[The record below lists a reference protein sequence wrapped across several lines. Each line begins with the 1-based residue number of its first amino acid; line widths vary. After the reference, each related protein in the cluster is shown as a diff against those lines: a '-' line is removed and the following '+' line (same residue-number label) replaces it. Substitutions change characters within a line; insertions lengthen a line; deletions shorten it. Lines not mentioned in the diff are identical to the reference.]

1 MDIIIPNI
9 KKYSDGEIDR
19 AFMKEIKTGF
29 NLERQTEQK
38 RVAQAVK
45 EAKELR
51 GKTHPVLGKPVATMP
66 AREFFRLTQK
76 YGQETVHSKEFLK
89 YYNKKFPELSPKQN
103 IMQDRTYSDLL
114 FLIQSLVG
122 GGNLTT
128 EEQGSIDS
136 FINRR
141 AHEAFQTSQTW
152 PRFLVGSEQR
162 DIISLNI
169 SGLGAG
175 TNTNP
180 IINGNYI
187 LIGQD
192 SGASGAVAGSN
203 VYYNIATGIKSST
216 NIGNATSIYKRAST
230 NRWEIEVSSDMDINA
245 DGSIDYNAGGG
256 QTVMFEADTDK
267 KDNPSEVVT
276 WTLTATLVSGTP
288 LVVDKQLIPYAQTGK
303 NSIGEFLK
311 VYRKKAFLNDSSL
324 EYDFFVDFNGA
335 NILNVA
341 NTNDNSAFVTYKK
354 ELPQYTITS
363 INIPGEWFFFIAHG
377 SYADFLRMEGK
388 VEQSMA
394 EEDVAQKYLAQ
405 ELEKVDN
412 MSNNNVFRRFSTHG
426 TRQSR

>member
-1 MDIIIPNI
+1 
-9 KKYSDGEIDR
+9 
-19 AFMKEIKTGF
+19 
-29 NLERQTEQK
+29 
-38 RVAQAVK
+38 
-45 EAKELR
+45 
-51 GKTHPVLGKPVATMP
+51 
-66 AREFFRLTQK
+66 
-76 YGQETVHSKEFLK
+76 
-89 YYNKKFPELSPKQN
+89 
-103 IMQDRTYSDLL
+103 MQDRTYSDLL

-175 TNTNP
+175 GSSDSSSNV
-180 IINGNYI
+180 NGNYI
-187 LIGQD
+187 LIGQSSD
-192 SGASGAVAGSN
+192 PDGDNGAVIGTN
-203 VYYNIATGIKSST
+203 IYYNPATDTKTSS
-216 NIGNATSIYKRAST
+216 GVDDATIIYKRKTTS
-230 NRWEIEVSSDMDINA
+230 RWEIEGGGVVDINA
-245 DGSIDYNAGGG
+245 TGISVDAGAGDALL
-256 QTVMFEADTDK
+256 VEADSPK
-267 KDNPSEVVT
+267 KDNPSEVIT
-276 WTLTATLVSGTP
+276 WTLTTAKVSGTP
-288 LVVDKQLIPYAQTGK
+288 LVVDKQLIPYAETSK
-303 NSIGEFLK
+303 TSIGEFLK

-341 NTNDNSAFVTYKK
+341 NTADNAAFVTYKK

-363 INIPGEWFFFIAHG
+363 IDIPGEWFFFIAHG
-377 SYADFLRMEGK
+377 SYADFLRMEGR

>member
-1 MDIIIPNI
+1 
-9 KKYSDGEIDR
+9 
-19 AFMKEIKTGF
+19 
-29 NLERQTEQK
+29 
-38 RVAQAVK
+38 
-45 EAKELR
+45 
-51 GKTHPVLGKPVATMP
+51 
-66 AREFFRLTQK
+66 
-76 YGQETVHSKEFLK
+76 
-89 YYNKKFPELSPKQN
+89 
-103 IMQDRTYSDLL
+103 MQDRTYNDLL

-152 PRFLVGSEQR
+152 PRFLVSSEER
-162 DIISLNI
+162 ALSSYNLSRATDS
-169 SGLGAG
+169 
-175 TNTNP
+175 TNP
-180 IINGNYI
+180 LVNQNYKFLGLAAASSITTGGTKVYNG
-187 LIGQD
+187 LTT
-192 SGASGAVAGSN
+192 SN
-203 VYYNIATGIKSST
+203 VLIFKNENNAWIVATAVTSSVNSDGVVTIADNGIWGAQFT
-216 NIGNATSIYKRAST
+216 
-230 NRWEIEVSSDMDINA
+230 
-245 DGSIDYNAGGG
+245 
-256 QTVMFEADTDK
+256 EADSVK
-267 KDNPSEVVT
+267 NNLIENVKT
-276 WTLTATLVSGTP
+276 WTPRSGSDILNVST
-288 LVVDKQLIPYAQTGK
+288 QNLIPYDESLVP
-303 NSIGEFLK
+303 SIGEFLK

-341 NTNDNSAFVTYKK
+341 NTTDNAAFVTYKK

-363 INIPGEWFFFIAHG
+363 IDIPGEWFFFIAHG

>member
-1 MDIIIPNI
+1 
-9 KKYSDGEIDR
+9 
-19 AFMKEIKTGF
+19 
-29 NLERQTEQK
+29 
-38 RVAQAVK
+38 
-45 EAKELR
+45 
-51 GKTHPVLGKPVATMP
+51 
-66 AREFFRLTQK
+66 
-76 YGQETVHSKEFLK
+76 
-89 YYNKKFPELSPKQN
+89 
-103 IMQDRTYSDLL
+103 MQDRTYSDLL

-152 PRFLVGSEQR
+152 PRFLVGSEAR

-175 TNTNP
+175 SSSDKSGAT
-180 IINGNYI
+180 NGNYV
-187 LIGQD
+187 LIGQ
-192 SGASGAVAGSN
+192 
-203 VYYNIATGIKSST
+203 
-216 NIGNATSIYKRAST
+216 
-230 NRWEIEVSSDMDINA
+230 E
-245 DGSIDYNAGGG
+245 DGGAGGG
-256 QTVMFEADTDK
+256 TNGTNIYY
-267 KDNPSEVVT
+267 NPSTGTRTPGGVSGSTVIYKNKNTNKWTIEESGNIAINSDGTIEVQGGTGNTVLVQT
-276 WTLTATLVSGTP
+276 YSQQKGSPSEIINWTKTATLVSGNP
-288 LVVDKQLIPYAQTGK
+288 LFVDKQFIPYAQTSK
-303 NSIGEFLK
+303 DTVGEFLK

-324 EYDFFVDFNGA
+324 EYDFFVDSKGA
-335 NILNVA
+335 NVLNIA
-341 NTNDNSAFVTYKK
+341 NTTDSAAFVTYKK

-363 INIPGEWFFFIAHG
+363 TDIPGEWFFFIAHG
-377 SYADFLRMEGK
+377 AYADFLRMEGK

>member
-1 MDIIIPNI
+1 
-9 KKYSDGEIDR
+9 
-19 AFMKEIKTGF
+19 
-29 NLERQTEQK
+29 
-38 RVAQAVK
+38 
-45 EAKELR
+45 
-51 GKTHPVLGKPVATMP
+51 
-66 AREFFRLTQK
+66 
-76 YGQETVHSKEFLK
+76 
-89 YYNKKFPELSPKQN
+89 
-103 IMQDRTYSDLL
+103 MQDRTYSDLL

-162 DIISLNI
+162 DIISLN
-169 SGLGAG
+169 L
-175 TNTNP
+175 
-180 IINGNYI
+180 
-187 LIGQD
+187 
-192 SGASGAVAGSN
+192 SGA
-203 VYYNIATGIKSST
+203 TSST
-216 NIGNATSIYKRAST
+216 NPSVNQNYKFLGLSAASSITTGGTKVYNGLTTSNVLIFKNENNAWIVATAVTSSVNSDGVVTIADNGIWGAQFTEADSVKNNS
-230 NRWEIEVSSDMDINA
+230 IENVKTWTPRSVSSSDILN
-245 DGSIDYNAGGG
+245 
-256 QTVMFEADTDK
+256 
-267 KDNPSEVVT
+267 
-276 WTLTATLVSGTP
+276 VST
-288 LVVDKQLIPYAQTGK
+288 QNLIPYDESLVP
-303 NSIGEFLK
+303 SIGEFLK

-341 NTNDNSAFVTYKK
+341 NTTDNSAFVTYKK

-363 INIPGEWFFFIAHG
+363 IDIPGEWFFFIAHG

>member
-1 MDIIIPNI
+1 
-9 KKYSDGEIDR
+9 
-19 AFMKEIKTGF
+19 
-29 NLERQTEQK
+29 
-38 RVAQAVK
+38 
-45 EAKELR
+45 
-51 GKTHPVLGKPVATMP
+51 
-66 AREFFRLTQK
+66 
-76 YGQETVHSKEFLK
+76 
-89 YYNKKFPELSPKQN
+89 
-103 IMQDRTYSDLL
+103 MQDRTYSDLL

-175 TNTNP
+175 GSSDVSSR
-180 IINGNYI
+180 INGNYI
-187 LIGQD
+187 LAGQAND
-192 SGASGAVAGSN
+192 PGAGNGAVIGTN
-203 VYYNIATGIKSST
+203 VYYNPATDSQPSDQDIASASVL
-216 NIGNATSIYKRAST
+216 YKRAST
-230 NRWEIEVSSDMDINA
+230 NRWELEDGTDINFNTSGQISV
-245 DGSIDYNAGGG
+245 DAGGG
-256 QTVMFEADTDK
+256 DSVLIEADSNK
-267 KDNPSEVVT
+267 KDNPSKVLF
-276 WTLTATLVSGTP
+276 WTLITAQLSGIP
-288 LVVDKQLIPYAQTGK
+288 LVADKQLIPYAETSK
-303 NSIGEFLK
+303 TSIGEFLK
-311 VYRKKAFLNDSSL
+311 VYRKKAFFNDSSL

-341 NTNDNSAFVTYKK
+341 NTTDNAAFVTYKK

-363 INIPGEWFFFIAHG
+363 IDIPGEWFFFIAHG